1 MWTREETV
9 RRISLLTVWLPRGAR
24 IWQMTGGPMAV
35 TDETDALWNVETTLL
50 DLGWNFGGRKG
61 NRPEKR
67 PYPTSA
73 AEAEKASDYT
83 EKRAAAWRAKYRD
96 RLPR

>member
-35 TDETDALWNVETTLL
+35 TDETEALWSVEATMLHI
-50 DLGWNFGGRKG
+50 GWQFGGRHG
-61 NRPEKR
+61 NKPQMRDWPAGVEV
-67 PYPTSA
+67 A
-73 AEAEKASDYT
+73 QQASEYT
-83 EKRAAAWRAKYRD
+83 EKRAAAWRRKYPE
-96 RLPR
+96 RLAR

>member
-9 RRISLLTVWLPRGAR
+9 RRISLLTIWLPRGAR

-35 TDETDALWNVETTLL
+35 TDETDALWQLEASILQIA
-50 DLGWNFGGRKG
+50 WNQGGRKG
-61 NRPEKR
+61 KRPEKQ
-67 PYPTSA
+67 PYPESV
-73 AEAEKASDYT
+73 EKAKQASEYT
-83 EKRAAAWRAKYRD
+83 EKRAAAWRRKYAD